1 MKASSQKIM
10 ILIVG
15 GILGILIIFIP
26 ALLTGSLFMV
36 DTFMGGLDIA
46 DYIMRIVSP
55 TVGILVIY
63 DAIKTYLK

>member
-1 MKASSQKIM
+1 MKASSQKIVS
-10 ILIVG
+10 LIIG
-15 GILGILIIFIP
+15 CILGILIIFIP
-26 ALLTGSLFMV
+26 ALLTGSLSRV

-46 DYIMRIVSP
+46 DYIMRIISP

>member
-1 MKASSQKIM
+1 MKASSQKM
-10 ILIVG
+10 VSLIVG
-15 GILGILIIFIP
+15 CILGIFIIFIP
-26 ALLTGSLFMV
+26 AFLTGSLSRV
-36 DTFMGGLDIA
+36 GTFMAGLEVA